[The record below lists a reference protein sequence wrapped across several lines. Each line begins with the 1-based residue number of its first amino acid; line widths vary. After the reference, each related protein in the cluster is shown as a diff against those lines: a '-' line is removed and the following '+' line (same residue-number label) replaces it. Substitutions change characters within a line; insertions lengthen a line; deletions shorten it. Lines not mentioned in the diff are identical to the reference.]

1 MVSSVVVTIEGVNL
15 SEGYIVR
22 ELSIYYVG
30 TKSTRHHHFNPP
42 TNFHLNEDNRKT
54 DAYTRKKL
62 GGLGVFTVIP
72 GGKPYE
78 ESAAI
83 VTELGAYK
91 IICAGEITRKWLRT
105 ILPHGNIVDIQETTK
120 FVYPKELVST
130 WCGYFHANF
139 RYCSYGKLLTLV
151 YFLKFSGEIV
161 Y

>member
-78 ESAAI
+78 ESAAADLLQRD
-83 VTELGAYK
+83 VVLKDA
-91 IICAGEITRKWLRT
+91 
-105 ILPHGNIVDIQETTK
+105 
-120 FVYPKELVST
+120 VSFSAT
-130 WCGYFHANF
+130 DAVCGFFFIA
-139 RYCSYGKLLTLV
+139 V
-151 YFLKFSGEIV
+151 
-161 Y
+161 